1 MSSICSYVFL
11 ILICIN
17 TCEEKTFSICV
28 LVVFQNIT
36 CVVHIKV
43 IQYFH
48 IMQVFSLVMNYDLI
62 LYFWIKYVSNFFHQ
76 FLLENFMK
84 NYSINPIQLHIVE
97 KNY

>member
-1 MSSICSYVFL
+1 MKKKVFPFVFL
-11 ILICIN
+11 L
-17 TCEEKTFSICV
+17 F
-28 LVVFQNIT
+28 FQNMT